1 MATEPGE
8 GAGSAAG
15 VQLDP
20 DMLEAI
26 IQGVTERISQAG
38 HTGSATG
45 TDQDGTGQ

>member
-1 MATEPGE
+1 MATESGE

-26 IQGVTERISQAG
+26 IQGVTECLW
-38 HTGSATG
+38 HTGSATE
-45 TDQDGTGQ
+45 TDQDGAGQ